1 METLSP
7 IGAPQGIAMFTLAS
21 FFIRWLAITALVLAT
36 YNPSGYSYLHWLAE
50 WQPQEL
56 ALKAAVG
63 FLIIGLFW
71 LILVAAWLVLRLI
84 GTLLLTGIVLSLVVT
99 VWQLG
104 LIPATPASVQF
115 LLLTTL
121 ATALTVG
128 VSYAHIRYRL
138 TGQVQSRI
146 LQGVPPV

>member
-1 METLSP
+1 
-7 IGAPQGIAMFTLAS
+7 MFTLAS

-36 YNPSGYSYLHWLAE
+36 YNPSGYSYLHWLTE
-50 WQPQEL
+50 WQPEQL

-63 FLIIGLFW
+63 LIIAGLFS
-71 LILVAAWLVLRLI
+71 LILVAVWLVLRLI
-84 GTLLLTGIVLSLVVT
+84 GILTLAGIVLSLAVAA
-99 VWQLG
+99 WQFG
-104 LIPATPASVQF
+104 LVPATPGSVQF
-115 LLLTTL
+115 LMLAGL
-121 ATALTVG
+121 ATALTLG